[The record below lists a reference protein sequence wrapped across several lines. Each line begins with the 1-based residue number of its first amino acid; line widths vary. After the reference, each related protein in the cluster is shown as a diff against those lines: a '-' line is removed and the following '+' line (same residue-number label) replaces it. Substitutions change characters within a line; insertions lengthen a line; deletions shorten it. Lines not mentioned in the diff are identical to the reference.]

1 MPGGRPRHF
10 DTAEELEKRIDEF
23 FLTQERLT
31 ITGLAYFLG
40 FESRQ
45 SIYDYEKEGEFSY
58 LIKKARLRVEQYY
71 EENLFSNNVS
81 GSIFALKNMGWSDR
95 VETNQNVKLEG
106 GKVTIISEGDEP
118 TVQNK

>member
-10 DTAEELEKRIDEF
+10 DTAEELENKIDEF
-23 FLTQERLT
+23 FITQDRLT